1 MTLKEQVF
9 AHALL
14 LAGDLDGHET
24 ELLNALCAASTA
36 TLAARLKTGLT
47 PEDCKADFIAAAS
60 LYALSALES
69 VADVDQAEEFRA
81 GDLTVKR
88 GGGSGGSAAS
98 NCLRNQAELVITP
111 YLEDRFAFLGV

>member
-1 MTLKEQVF
+1 MMLGEQVF
-9 AHALL
+9 AQALL
-14 LAGDLDGHET
+14 LAGDLDAQEAD
-24 ELLNALCAASTA
+24 LLHALCAAATA
-36 TLAARLKTGLT
+36 SLRVRLKKGLT

-60 LYALSALES
+60 LYALSAMET
-69 VADVDQAEEFRA
+69 AAGGGAEEFRA

-88 GGGSGGSAAS
+88 SGGSAAS